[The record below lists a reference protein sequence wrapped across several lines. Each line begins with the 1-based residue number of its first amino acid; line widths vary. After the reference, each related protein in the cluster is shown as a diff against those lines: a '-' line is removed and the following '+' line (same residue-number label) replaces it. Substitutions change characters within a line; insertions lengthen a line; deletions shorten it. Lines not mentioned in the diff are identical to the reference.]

1 VQASLPFSVS
11 AMADALLTFDHPAS
25 GWQVH
30 FLLPF
35 FFFFFIFSSLFGK
48 MGVTCEKL

>member
-25 GWQVH
+25 GWQVD

-35 FFFFFIFSSLFGK
+35 FSFFLFSPPFLVK
-48 MGVTCEKL
+48 WV